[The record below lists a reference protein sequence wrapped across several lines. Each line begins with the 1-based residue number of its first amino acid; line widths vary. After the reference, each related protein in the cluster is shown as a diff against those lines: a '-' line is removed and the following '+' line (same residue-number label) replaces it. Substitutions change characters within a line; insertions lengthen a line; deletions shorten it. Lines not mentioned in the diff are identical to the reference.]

1 MLTTE
6 ASAKERVSV
15 QTEDQIGSNAADSE
29 ASEQMTELEPQLTVG
44 TQTSFHILK
53 NPESS

>member
-6 ASAKERVSV
+6 AAEKEGVSV
-15 QTEDQIGSNAADSE
+15 QTEDQIANNAMDSE

-44 TQTSFHILK
+44 TQNSFHILE

>member
-6 ASAKERVSV
+6 AAEKEGVSV
-15 QTEDQIGSNAADSE
+15 QTEDQIANNAMDSE

>member
-15 QTEDQIGSNAADSE
+15 QTEDQIASNAADSE